1 LGLVVEDEPTE
12 FSGLYNYACNTFVGP
27 DKYIEKLKVYVDS
40 ADVTFASDSM
50 LRALRGVV
58 QLFNHCITSIGSLF

>member
-1 LGLVVEDEPTE
+1 MHVIL
-12 FSGLYNYACNTFVGP
+12 FCIIGP

-40 ADVTFASDSM
+40 ADVMFASASM

-58 QLFNHCITSIGSLF
+58 QLLTHFVTTIGSLF

>member
-1 LGLVVEDEPTE
+1 MIACI
-12 FSGLYNYACNTFVGP
+12 LYNITGP

-50 LRALRGVV
+50 MRVLRGVI
-58 QLFNHCITSIGSLF
+58 QWCTYCITTLGPLSSDLRCINIH